1 MDQQLPSQMGEA
13 NAGQASEESQR
24 REERAH
30 SKKNLPRS
38 FFVMNGG
45 KK

>member
-30 SKKNLPRS
+30 SKKTYRGHSLL
-38 FFVMNGG
+38 
-45 KK
+45 